1 MTLYPLLMAPY
12 FRSGEE
18 TPWGGNMLRD
28 AFMKEAPE
36 QTGESL
42 EISALPERE
51 SMVRNGAHAGK
62 SLGRMIELW
71 GEALTG
77 KIDGEF
83 PLLLKLIDAQDTLS
97 VQVHPGDDYAGKN
110 EGGKL
115 GKTEAWIILNCEE
128 GARLAYGVN
137 TEGKP
142 LADIFAAGTEAIEGV
157 LNWVPVRPGDV
168 YYIPNGMV
176 HAIGAGIQLYEIQQS
191 SDVTYRFW
199 DWGRVGKDGK
209 ARQLHLQQALD
220 VTDTEKHLNKI
231 YGTTSLC
238 KGGSRTYYISNRYFE
253 LCRLN
258 VSGRMPICDGRMLF
272 ITPLGPCTM
281 KWGEEELQLMPFDSV
296 LVPAGMQDVTI
307 ESEDCKVLMSS
318 LSDREALKAELGYRA
333 ENVAGITE
341 A

>member
-1 MTLYPLLMAPY
+1 MNLYPLLMAPY

-28 AFMKEAPE
+28 AFMKDAPE

-42 EISALPERE
+42 EISALPGRE

-62 SLGRMIELW
+62 NLSRMIELW
-71 GEALTG
+71 GEELTG
-77 KIDGEF
+77 KIEGEF
-83 PLLLKLIDAQDTLS
+83 PLLLKLIDAQQTLS
-97 VQVHPGDDYAGKN
+97 VQVHPGDEYAGAN

-128 GARLAYGVN
+128 GAKLAYGVN
-137 TEGKP
+137 TDGRP
-142 LADIFAAGTEAIEGV
+142 LKEIIDAGSEAIEAS
-157 LNWVPVRPGDV
+157 LNWVNVRPGDV

-176 HAIGAGIQLYEIQQS
+176 HAIGAGIQIYEIQQS

-199 DWGRVGKDGK
+199 DWGRIGKDGK
-209 ARQLHLQQALD
+209 GRELHIEQTLA
-220 VTDTEKHLNKI
+220 VTDTEKKLNKI
-231 YGTTSLC
+231 FGTTSLC

-258 VSGRMPICDGRMLF
+258 VSGKMPLCDGRMLF
-272 ITPLGPCTM
+272 ITPLGPCTL
-281 KWGEEELQLMPFDSV
+281 KWADEELQLMPFDSV
-296 LVPAGMQDVTI
+296 VIPAGMEGVTI

-333 ENVAGITE
+333 ENVAGLME
-341 A
+341 E